1 MKKIDL
7 NEYCPCCG
15 YNSFDPKKRLELEI
29 CPICFWE
36 DDPLQFN
43 DPHLEFSGNLVSLS
57 QAQQNY
63 THSGASHEDMKRYCQ
78 KPGENAKRNPEWS

>member
-15 YNSFDPKKRLELEI
+15 YNTFNPKKRLELEI
-29 CPICFWE
+29 CSICFWE

-43 DPHLEFSGNLVSLS
+43 DPHLEFSGNLVSLV
-57 QAQQNY
+57 QAQQNFEKIG
-63 THSGASHEDMKRYCQ
+63 TSEKDMKRYCR
-78 KPGENAKRNPEWS
+78 KPDKDDRINTEW

>member
-15 YNSFDPKKRLELEI
+15 YNTFNPEKRLELEI

-43 DPHLEFSGNLVSLS
+43 DPALEFSCNLVSLV
-57 QAQQNY
+57 QAQKNY
-63 THSGASHEDMKRYCQ
+63 EELGTSEPDMKRYCKKPQ
-78 KPGENAKRNPEWS
+78 KDDRLNPDWK